1 MEAKYFDRANS
12 SEVVNDDSC
21 DEDGSLVFA
30 AQKDPAAFAALYDR
44 WLKPVYQYF
53 LSRTADISRA
63 EDLTSQLF
71 LSVFHFLKRYEHR
84 GHFAAWLF
92 TMARNLANK
101 DYRKQKHEISLEKI
115 DVPDLSSDPADQYDE
130 SGDIV
135 RLRKIISRLSR
146 DEQDLV
152 RLRYAAG
159 LSYAEMGLILH
170 KKQDAV
176 KKSLYRLQNRLQSLL
191 EDENE

>member
-1 MEAKYFDRANS
+1 MEAKISDIANS
-12 SEVVNDDSC
+12 SGVVNDDFC
-21 DEDGSLVFA
+21 DEDGSLALA

-44 WLKPVYQYF
+44 WLNPVYQYF

-71 LSVFHFLKRYEHR
+71 LSVFHSLKRYEHR

-101 DYRKQKHEISLEKI
+101 DYRRQKREISLEKI

-135 RLRKIISRLSR
+135 RLRKIISRLPR